1 MMNIDEMRETV
12 RDGIKLIDE
21 QAKVIEQQRAYI
33 TRLEKQVD
41 ELKRQVGKLNLLSD
55 LKADVTELRGNPGLQ
70 RPWA

>member
-1 MMNIDEMRETV
+1 MNIDEMRQTV
-12 RDGIKLIDE
+12 REGINLIDS

-55 LKADVTELRGNPGLQ
+55 LKADAAELRGNPGLQ